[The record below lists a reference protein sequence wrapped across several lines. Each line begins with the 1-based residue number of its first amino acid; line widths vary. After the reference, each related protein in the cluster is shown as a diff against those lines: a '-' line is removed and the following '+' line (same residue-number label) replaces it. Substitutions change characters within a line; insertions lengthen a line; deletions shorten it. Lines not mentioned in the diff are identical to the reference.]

1 MSHIHRKRNKNLG
14 VLELIAI
21 ALGGMVGGGIF
32 TVLGISVSMIGVY
45 TPIAFVIGGALAFL
59 AVYSYIKLA
68 VFYKDEGATYSFF
81 KRTFPNSNLAA
92 SLIGW
97 WVIFGYISTLSL
109 YAYTFSSYAISAF
122 SFADNEIIRKL
133 VAGFIILVFTLINI
147 WSVKGMGKLEDI
159 MVYTKLLIL
168 AIISFVLINNSNTT
182 IPVLIENNDEVGIFS
197 ILIVA
202 SLTFVAFEG
211 FQLVINA
218 VNEMEKPEIN
228 IPKSIYISL
237 FLAMLIYF
245 VLSFG
250 AIISIPFDVIIKN
263 EEYALASGAEKILGH
278 WGTDLVIL
286 GALLATSSAISGTL
300 FGASRQMSVIA
311 KDGYFPKV
319 LSKRKNNIP
328 YISIITMSIFS
339 FVLILFG
346 NLKIILEF
354 SSVTF
359 LLVSFLMAYANFKI
373 RKKTSSSLFVT
384 ILAMIGLL
392 LGMVLILYYEYTAQ
406 VEQLYFIGVLYMLL
420 TLGAFF
426 YSYLKKVD

>member
-1 MSHIHRKRNKNLG
+1 MSDIHRKRNKNLG

-133 VAGFIILVFTLINI
+133 VAGFILLVFTLINI

-263 EEYALASGAEKILGH
+263 EDYALASGAEKILGH

-373 RKKTSSSLFVT
+373 RKKTSSSLFLT
-384 ILAMIGLL
+384 ILAMVGLL
-392 LGMVLILYYEYTAQ
+392 LGMVLILYYEYTTQ

-426 YSYLKKVD
+426 YYYLKKVD

>member
-384 ILAMIGLL
+384 ILAMVGLL